1 MMIYAALV
9 PPAKSATFITATVTV
24 TNRRSAGQ
32 CGDDRRERG
41 PSRNPRTANPAIY
54 MVKTDAAI
62 GGATT
67 NLFKQL
73 AAYRVSGTSQV
84 KMSGTNAVIFSGG
97 ADEAVTASVTAG
109 WASLVL
115 ATNSSTATYAVRVPI
130 QNTADGIAV
139 VTQLTTD
146 IDQKNTHAIA
156 ATSPGFVNFVNTSGN
171 QTVGGNKTYSG
182 ALTLTNA
189 ANFFANGVISN
200 GFMTNMQSLGVTNAF
215 IANMQVAALTLS
227 NTAPLLFFNET
238 DAAANEKYTF
248 LQSSTV
254 GGVAGVRLVLWND
267 ALSSASTVYSLTRSG
282 ITPLLWTINVPI
294 QPTSIQNTTIT
305 NAALTNC
312 NAGFTGGLLS
322 GVYITNAAAIG
333 GAISTLSGG
342 VITGAGLTNATAT
355 NTTFTGNNTWT
366 GDLRFTRANHT
377 SLANGAN
384 AAVDFGTKVFVKIK
398 AGPTGIFT
406 IHGIANGADGKRY
419 ILYNATGQNM
429 TIANDSGGDPTPANR
444 IFTNTGADIVTTAN
458 GAVEVIYD
466 SEDSRWVVTNLQL

>member
-1 MMIYAALV
+1 
-9 PPAKSATFITATVTV
+9 
-24 TNRRSAGQ
+24 
-32 CGDDRRERG
+32 
-41 PSRNPRTANPAIY
+41 
-54 MVKTDAAI
+54 
-62 GGATT
+62 
-67 NLFKQL
+67 
-73 AAYRVSGTSQV
+73 
-84 KMSGTNAVIFSGG
+84 
-97 ADEAVTASVTAG
+97 
-109 WASLVL
+109 
-115 ATNSSTATYAVRVPI
+115 
-130 QNTADGIAV
+130 
-139 VTQLTTD
+139 
-146 IDQKNTHAIA
+146 
-156 ATSPGFVNFVNTSGN
+156 
-171 QTVGGNKTYSG
+171 
-182 ALTLTNA
+182 
-189 ANFFANGVISN
+189 
-200 GFMTNMQSLGVTNAF
+200 
-215 IANMQVAALTLS
+215 
-227 NTAPLLFFNET
+227 
-238 DAAANEKYTF
+238 
-248 LQSSTV
+248 
-254 GGVAGVRLVLWND
+254 VLWND
-267 ALSSASTVYSLTRSG
+267 ALSSGFDHVYSLTRSG

-342 VITGAGLTNATAT
+342 VITGAGLTNATTT
-355 NTTFTGNNTWT
+355 NTTFAGNNTWT